1 MDGSEICELAGRDR
15 RARREMDGPAVR
27 SAIEDMKFAVIQ
39 FPGSNCDQDCVA
51 AINGIEGLQA
61 EYVWHKE
68 SSLDDFDAI
77 VLPGGFAYGDY
88 LRCGAIARFSPI
100 MKAVIGDARAGKLVL
115 GTCNGFQVLCEAG
128 LLPGALVRNRSLRFV
143 CDTVVTRVEVDD
155 SPFTHRCPKGTLL
168 RLPVAHGEGCFFAD
182 PQTLRELN
190 LNGQVVLRYADN
202 AGRIVPEANPNG
214 SIENIAGICNRER
227 NVFGLMPHPDR
238 ASDVRLGSADGAK
251 IFVSMM
257 ETIRASRS
265 SDSGERINQV
275 A

>member
-1 MDGSEICELAGRDR
+1 MN
-15 RARREMDGPAVR
+15 
-27 SAIEDMKFAVIQ
+27 FAVIQ

-51 AINGIEGLQA
+51 AINGLDGLEA

-68 SSLDDFDAI
+68 TSLHHFDAI

-143 CDTVVTRVEVDD
+143 CDMVIARVEIDN
-155 SPFTHRCPKGTLL
+155 SPFTHGCPKGTLL

-182 PQTLRELN
+182 PKTLRELN
-190 LNGQVVLRYADN
+190 ANEQVILRYVDN
-202 AGRIVPEANPNG
+202 DARTMPEANPNG
-214 SIENIAGICNRER
+214 SIESIAGICNRER

-238 ASDVRLGSADGAK
+238 ASDARLGSADGAK
-251 IFVSMM
+251 IFLSMM
-257 ETIRASRS
+257 ATIRATRS
-265 SDSGERINQV
+265 INPPERIKQV

>member
-1 MDGSEICELAGRDR
+1 MIITQSSVPP
-15 RARREMDGPAVR
+15 RAETEMR
-27 SAIEDMKFAVIQ
+27 FAVIQ
-39 FPGSNCDQDCVA
+39 FPGSNCDQDCLA
-51 AINGIEGLQA
+51 AINGLDGLHA

-68 SSLDDFDAI
+68 TSLDDFDAV

-100 MKAVIGDARAGKLVL
+100 MKAVIRDAHAGRLVL

-143 CDTVVTRVEVDD
+143 CDMVTTRVEVDD
-155 SPFTHRCPKGTLL
+155 SPFTHGCPKGSLL

-182 PQTLRELN
+182 AATLQELN
-190 LNGQVVLRYADN
+190 ANQQVILRYSDSE
-202 AGRIVPEANPNG
+202 GRVVPEANPNG

-238 ASDVRLGSADGAK
+238 ASDARLGSMDGAK
-251 IFVSMM
+251 IFRSMVQ
-257 ETIRASRS
+257 TISANGATERS
-265 SDSGERINQV
+265 EHVKRV